1 MNVYLDSIGC
11 KLNQSEIENMARA
24 LHHAGHRVVYDPVEA
39 DICLFNSCA
48 VTHTA
53 ARKTRKALRRLAR
66 QNPSARVV
74 ALGCYAELWPEQMVD
89 IEGVEILAGPD
100 VKESILQ
107 ALELPTGTNTNT
119 PVHRRRTRSF
129 VKVQDGC
136 NDHCTYCVVRIARG
150 RERSRPLPDILEE
163 IQELIDEGL
172 QEIVLTG
179 VHVGAYGHDLGLDL
193 SALVRAILDRMD
205 LPRLRL
211 SSIEPWH
218 LEPQFLDLWNDSRL
232 CRHLHLPLQSGCDA
246 TLRRMGRRYSPREF
260 RGLVERAQA
269 RIPDLAVTTDVMVG
283 FPGET
288 DRQFEESLCFVE
300 GVGFSRLHV
309 FRYSPRPG
317 TPAAQYADQV
327 PADISA
333 ARGETMQTIGEALGR
348 RFRERL
354 LGQELPVLWETCDT
368 ATGWWSG
375 LTDNY
380 VRVVTESAL
389 DLHNRIITTRLLHLD
404 GKTISGELLD
414 PQKLI

>member
-11 KLNQSEIENMARA
+11 KLNQSEIENMSRT
-24 LHHAGHRVVYDPVEA
+24 LHHAGHWVVYDPIEA

-74 ALGCYAELWPEQMVD
+74 VLGCYAELWPEQMAD
-89 IEGVEILAGPD
+89 IEGVDILAGPN
-100 VKESILQ
+100 VKENILQ
-107 ALELPTGTNTNT
+107 ALELPAGTDTNT
-119 PVHRRRTRSF
+119 PLHRRRTRSF

-163 IQELIDEGL
+163 IQELVDAGL

-193 SALVRAILDRMD
+193 SALVRAILDRID
-205 LPRLRL
+205 LARLRL

-246 TLRRMGRRYSPREF
+246 TLRRMGRRYTAREF

-288 DRQFEESLCFVE
+288 DREFEESLRFVE

-317 TPAAQYADQV
+317 TPAATYAAQV

-333 ARGETMQTIGEALGR
+333 ARGETMQTIGEVLGR

-354 LGQELPVLWETCDT
+354 LGQELPVLWETCDAT
-368 ATGWWSG
+368 TGWWSG

-389 DLHNRIITTRLLHLD
+389 ALHNRIITTRLLHLD
-404 GKTISGELLD
+404 GTTIGGVLLD
-414 PQKLI
+414 PRGEL